1 MYILKIRAILRL
13 AAIKGFKRIINT
25 SNTELGI
32 IRVNKDIKIVAMN
45 YNNGIKQ
52 IKIVKPN
59 GQQDIENY
67 NNLAAVRKK
76 YTLTENGKYKIIV
89 VDKNGSE
96 KEQEIKVKGI

>member
-1 MYILKIRAILRL
+1 
-13 AAIKGFKRIINT
+13 
-25 SNTELGI
+25 
-32 IRVNKDIKIVAMN
+32 MN

-52 IKIVKPN
+52 IKIVKPD

-76 YTLTENGKYKIIV
+76 YTLTANGKYKIIV
-89 VDKNGSE
+89 VDKDGSE